1 MKRTE
6 KTAIADVVI
15 ALLSDIIA
23 HVLTLLPIDQVRQ
36 FLRDKTKMGEQLG
49 RLKILPE
56 HIAGIEIPRSL
67 VSAVG
72 GSLTGLT
79 VATIVKRIYPGL
91 GDDME
96 DYLQDLA
103 LMVAERYSELMQTK
117 GSETTSGSTPL
128 RGAERIP
135 MPNYRTWYVSL
146 ANPLV
151 CVCGDCRVSN
161 AGHHLEIRQ
170 VPVGGGRPGQPPRTE
185 PKEFTKVGYK
195 ATAFEDIMLSGAH
208 APADQ
213 AEGYEAGCLCVKA
226 FATDKAAYDRAQ
238 AAAFTPVA
246 APQPAKPGKPPS
258 FAKLH
263 GEALTSTDAALR
275 TMAERLRG
283 IIATRPNGLT
293 PEEYVLLECCDSMD
307 EYKALAACTTIAE
320 LRSLL
325 PTLRARDERNFL
337 GQGAQEVGF
346 AAAKVWKFAE
356 GVKQRS
362 DTAAA
367 EYKRQRDVL
376 AFCQKQKP
384 CVKREEILSITPGR
398 NSLAELTMDDVR
410 NALIVNRRSGLSPLA
425 RHRTQQQPTQPQP
438 AGAAN
443 VGRPGWVRR
452 LVRFFV

>member
-1 MKRTE
+1 MNNTVKKLAGDRLVKNFVADE
-6 KTAIADVVI
+6 IMAPVAEVVAKAIAHF
-15 ALLSDIIA
+15 LSM
-23 HVLTLLPIDQVRQ
+23 LPKGAARKYLAAPKS
-36 FLRDKTKMGEQLG
+36 FLGLN
-49 RLKILPE
+49 
-56 HIAGIEIPRSL
+56 IP
-67 VSAVG
+67 SAFT
-72 GSLTGLT
+72 SR
-79 VATIVKRIYPGL
+79 VASGL
-91 GDDME
+91 GGLGVAELIRLVDPGFDE
-96 DYLQDLA
+96 DNLDYVQDFMMYVAEKYNDLA
-103 LMVAERYSELMQTK
+103 GAQDPAS
-117 GSETTSGSTPL
+117 TSILAPL

-213 AEGYEAGCLCVKA
+213 AEGFEPGCMCVKA
-226 FATDKAAYDRAQ
+226 FAADKAAFDKAQ

-246 APQPAKPGKPPS
+246 AAQPAKPGKPPS

-283 IIATRPNGLT
+283 IIATTPNGLT

-384 CVKREEILSITPGR
+384 CVKREEILAITPGR

>member
-1 MKRTE
+1 MNNTVKKLAGDRLV
-6 KTAIADVVI
+6 KNFVADEIMAPVAGVI
-15 ALLSDIIA
+15 ARFLTMLPSDA
-23 HVLTLLPIDQVRQ
+23 ARK
-36 FLRDKTKMGEQLG
+36 FLEAPKRFLG
-49 RLKILPE
+49 LNIPSEFTSRFGAGLGGLGVAELIRLVDPGFDEDNLDYVQDLIMYVAEKYNDL
-56 HIAGIEIPRSL
+56 AGAQG
-67 VSAVG
+67 SAV
-72 GSLTGLT
+72 
-79 VATIVKRIYPGL
+79 
-91 GDDME
+91 M
-96 DYLQDLA
+96 
-103 LMVAERYSELMQTK
+103 
-117 GSETTSGSTPL
+117 TSTLSPL

-135 MPNYRTWYVSL
+135 MVIIVRGQHIYHHEDCPVVERTRRVPNQGGQQGG
-146 ANPLV
+146 A
-151 CVCGDCRVSN
+151 
-161 AGHHLEIRQ
+161 RQ
-170 VPVGGGRPGQPPRTE
+170 QQQEVPRTDLRSMSLE
-185 PKEFTKVGYK
+185 HV
-195 ATAFEDIMLSGAH
+195 
-208 APADQ
+208 Q
-213 AEGYEAGCLCVKA
+213 AMPSMS
-226 FATDKAAYDRAQ
+226 KAACCSGLFAVDERNKQKAEAAAPKPKQ
-238 AAAFTPVA
+238 AAP
-246 APQPAKPGKPPS
+246 KPPS
-258 FAKLH
+258 FAKIH
-263 GEALTSTDAALR
+263 GEALTSTDADLR
-275 TMAERLRG
+275 RMAKRLQG
-283 IIATRPNGLT
+283 IIATKRNGLT

-384 CVKREEILSITPGR
+384 CVKREEILAITPGR